1 MFAEL
6 EAVFNNDGAVL
17 VLDYEYDIGDAS
29 VVTPVHVS
37 GEIFNKT
44 GIVSMKAKVTFD
56 YSTQCALCCKP
67 VLRHATIPIH
77 HVLLVELQDEDFND
91 LYVQVENMRLNVDEL
106 VSEDIWLAIPS
117 RFLCK
122 EDCKGLCAQCGQDL
136 NEGSCSC
143 GKPIDPRLA
152 ALSQL
157 LGE

>member
-17 VLDYEYDIGDAS
+17 ALDYEYDIGDAS
-29 VVTPVHVS
+29 VVTPVHVE
-37 GEIFNKT
+37 GEIVNRT
-44 GIVSMKAKVTFD
+44 GIVSMKAKAKFD

-67 VLRHATIPIH
+67 LLRHATIPVH
-77 HVLLVELQDEDFND
+77 HVLLTELQDEDFDD

-106 VSEDIWLAIPS
+106 ISEDIWLAIPS

-122 EDCKGLCAQCGQDL
+122 EDCKGLCMQCGQDL
-136 NEGSCSC
+136 NEASCSC
-143 GKPIDPRLA
+143 VKAVDPRLA